1 MKPTYLEM
9 NYFGPHEKSIV
20 DFRLLDESPIFL
32 ISGDTGAGKSTIF
45 DAMTY
50 ALFGTTTGDRDA
62 KEMRSQFATPDNLTS
77 VVFYFE
83 QGDLLYKIERKPEQN
98 IAKKR
103 GSGTTI
109 FKATAKLAIVDRV
122 AGIEKANIATI
133 PKNVGEEI
141 TRLLH
146 LNAEQFKKI
155 ILLPQNDFSR
165 FLKSSTSEKESILK
179 KIFGTSIFTAFSN
192 AIKLQNSEINA
203 IFAEYE
209 RKLQSY
215 YESQIWNSFELERLE
230 VVPEHEKFNEML
242 LLKEERTKVKEETI
256 SKNLEQKEKVT
267 LLEDS
272 YKIALNLYNDFKNL
286 SKLESDYQE
295 KIIEQSQSYNK
306 NLKHFEELTWAQ
318 PLKQSLHELEQD
330 KKKSKDLEIKITD
343 MTTKTLTEEK
353 LLQNLLT
360 ENEHLSE
367 QQQRINDQKSESES
381 LITQIQQAF
390 EDEKKQAKIV
400 DLRNKQSETQQSLKN
415 SKDVLIEFNQEIL
428 KLRENIISD
437 SYFSEKKE
445 EINQLKLTFQG
456 KLLPDFQRISWLEKE
471 NLDLS
476 NKLESTKKEQSENKK
491 HLNDVQMA
499 HEEKIKGRRRLM
511 IAQLQAE
518 LEENEPCP
526 VCGALE
532 HPSVDEIENISY
544 EKLGIL
550 LKEIDESQKL
560 LATLLEK
567 NKQLNQL
574 TPEITNN
581 LVSKSAEKEQ
591 AIKNFSLL
599 YREFISN
606 YSDIF
611 PSAFDEFVIEGLIQN
626 LESALIKEEA
636 ENNQLKIKLTDLEG
650 KYLGLQEEVKK
661 LENTYLEFSTQIEN
675 LLTEIRDSAVTQ
687 TSEYLQDKRNKL
699 KEEIALFEKRLAD
712 LTSKISEIK
721 ISVATKKANLKSLNI
736 QLIDLSERIKNNQDK
751 IDKTLLQ
758 PEALTT
764 DFQVLWEWAND
775 DKWLELSQKV
785 EQYKSEKSR
794 LEQEIESLHKKL
806 QNKAR
811 PNLEEIENRKK
822 QETDLYLSLQKKL
835 AADET
840 AEQQAIVILSEVRKL
855 MKGQEKQFEKRKA
868 IGQLYGAISGKL
880 SEDKLRLETFV
891 VQNYLEKILDY
902 ANIHFINQLS
912 NNRYRFELSEEG
924 NNRRMD
930 HGLDI
935 NIYDNETGASRSADT
950 LSGGETFIAALS
962 IALAL
967 SEVVQNTANGVQIEA
982 LFIDEGFGSL
992 DQETLQKAMQ
1002 ALEQIGKNRLVGVIS
1017 HVEEM
1022 KSTIGQQI
1030 IIKKVGDGRSKVKSV
1045 IK

>member
-1 MKPTYLEM
+1 M
-9 NYFGPHEKSIV
+9 
-20 DFRLLDESPIFL
+20 
-32 ISGDTGAGKSTIF
+32 
-45 DAMTY
+45 
-50 ALFGTTTGDRDA
+50 
-62 KEMRSQFATPDNLTS
+62 
-77 VVFYFE
+77 
-83 QGDLLYKIERKPEQN
+83 
-98 IAKKR
+98 
-103 GSGTTI
+103 
-109 FKATAKLAIVDRV
+109 

-272 YKIALNLYNDFKNL
+272 YKIVLNLYNDFKNL

-330 KKKSKDLEIKITD
+330 KKRSKDLEIKITD

-574 TPEITNN
+574 TSEITNN

-758 PEALTT
+758 PEVLTT

-912 NNRYRFELSEEG
+912 NNRYRFELAEEG

-967 SEVVQNTANGVQIEA
+967 SEVVQNTANDVQIEA

>member
-330 KKKSKDLEIKITD
+330 KKTSKDLEIKITD
-343 MTTKTLTEEK
+343 LTTKTLTEEK

-390 EDEKKQAKIV
+390 EAEKKQAKIV

-574 TPEITNN
+574 TSEITNN

-721 ISVATKKANLKSLNI
+721 ISIATKKANLKSLNI

-912 NNRYRFELSEEG
+912 NNRYRFELAEEG

-935 NIYDNETGASRSADT
+935 NIYDKETGASRSADT

>member
-77 VVFYFE
+77 VLFYFE

-318 PLKQSLHELEQD
+318 PIKQSLHELEQD
-330 KKKSKDLEIKITD
+330 KKRSKDLEIKITD

-574 TPEITNN
+574 TSEITNN

-591 AIKNFSLL
+591 AINNFSLL

-912 NNRYRFELSEEG
+912 NNRYRFELAEEG

>member
-1 MKPTYLEM
+1 MKPIYLEM

-109 FKATAKLAIVDRV
+109 FKATAKLAVVDRV
-122 AGIEKANIATI
+122 AGIEKVNIATI

-165 FLKSSTSEKESILK
+165 FLKSSTPEKESILK

-272 YKIALNLYNDFKNL
+272 YKIALNLYNDFENL

-295 KIIEQSQSYNK
+295 KIIVQSQSYNK

-318 PLKQSLHELEQD
+318 PLKQSLHELEQE
-330 KKKSKDLEIKITD
+330 KKTSKDLEIKITD
-343 MTTKTLTEEK
+343 LTTKTLTEEK

-390 EDEKKQAKIV
+390 EAEKKQAKIV

-415 SKDVLIEFNQEIL
+415 SKDILIEFNQEIL

-445 EINQLKLTFQG
+445 EINKLKLTFQG

-471 NLDLS
+471 KLDLS
-476 NKLESTKKEQSENKK
+476 NKLESTKKELSENKK
-491 HLNDVQMA
+491 NLNDVQMA

-532 HPSVDEIENISY
+532 HPSVAEIENISY

-574 TPEITNN
+574 TSEITNN

-591 AIKNFSLL
+591 AIKNFLLL

-636 ENNQLKIKLTDLEG
+636 ENNQLKTKLTDLEG

-811 PNLEEIENRKK
+811 PNLEEIESCKK

-912 NNRYRFELSEEG
+912 NNRYRFELAEEG

-1030 IIKKVGDGRSKVKSV
+1030 IIKKVGDGRSKVKSI

>member
-330 KKKSKDLEIKITD
+330 KKRSKDLEIKITD

-574 TPEITNN
+574 TSEITNN

-721 ISVATKKANLKSLNI
+721 ISVATKKANLNSLNI

-912 NNRYRFELSEEG
+912 NNRYRFELAEEG

>member
-499 HEEKIKGRRRLM
+499 HEEKIKRRRRLM

-574 TPEITNN
+574 TSEITNN

-912 NNRYRFELSEEG
+912 NNRYRFELAEEG

-967 SEVVQNTANGVQIEA
+967 SEIVQNTANGVQIEA

>member
-330 KKKSKDLEIKITD
+330 KKRSKDLEIKITD

-574 TPEITNN
+574 TSEITNN

>member
-1 MKPTYLEM
+1 M

-272 YKIALNLYNDFKNL
+272 YKIVLNLYNDFKNL

-330 KKKSKDLEIKITD
+330 KKRSKDLEIKITD

-574 TPEITNN
+574 TSEITNN

-758 PEALTT
+758 PEVLTT

-912 NNRYRFELSEEG
+912 NNRYRFELAEEG

-967 SEVVQNTANGVQIEA
+967 SEVVQNTANDVQIEA

>member
-330 KKKSKDLEIKITD
+330 KKRSKDLEIKITD

-574 TPEITNN
+574 TSEITNN

-912 NNRYRFELSEEG
+912 NNRYRFELAEEG

>member
-1 MKPTYLEM
+1 MKPIYLEM

-77 VVFYFE
+77 VVFYFK

-109 FKATAKLAIVDRV
+109 FKATAKLAVVDRV

-165 FLKSSTSEKESILK
+165 FLKSSTPEKESILK

-272 YKIALNLYNDFKNL
+272 YKIALNLYNDFENL

-330 KKKSKDLEIKITD
+330 KKTSKDLEMKITD
-343 MTTKTLTEEK
+343 LTTKTLTEEK

-390 EDEKKQAKIV
+390 EAEKKQAKIV

-415 SKDVLIEFNQEIL
+415 SKDILIEFNQEIL

-437 SYFSEKKE
+437 SYF
-445 EINQLKLTFQG
+445 F
-456 KLLPDFQRISWLEKE
+456 
-471 NLDLS
+471 
-476 NKLESTKKEQSENKK
+476 
-491 HLNDVQMA
+491 
-499 HEEKIKGRRRLM
+499 
-511 IAQLQAE
+511 
-518 LEENEPCP
+518 
-526 VCGALE
+526 
-532 HPSVDEIENISY
+532 
-544 EKLGIL
+544 
-550 LKEIDESQKL
+550 
-560 LATLLEK
+560 
-567 NKQLNQL
+567 
-574 TPEITNN
+574 
-581 LVSKSAEKEQ
+581 
-591 AIKNFSLL
+591 
-599 YREFISN
+599 
-606 YSDIF
+606 
-611 PSAFDEFVIEGLIQN
+611 
-626 LESALIKEEA
+626 
-636 ENNQLKIKLTDLEG
+636 
-650 KYLGLQEEVKK
+650 
-661 LENTYLEFSTQIEN
+661 
-675 LLTEIRDSAVTQ
+675 
-687 TSEYLQDKRNKL
+687 
-699 KEEIALFEKRLAD
+699 
-712 LTSKISEIK
+712 
-721 ISVATKKANLKSLNI
+721 
-736 QLIDLSERIKNNQDK
+736 
-751 IDKTLLQ
+751 
-758 PEALTT
+758 
-764 DFQVLWEWAND
+764 
-775 DKWLELSQKV
+775 
-785 EQYKSEKSR
+785 
-794 LEQEIESLHKKL
+794 
-806 QNKAR
+806 
-811 PNLEEIENRKK
+811 
-822 QETDLYLSLQKKL
+822 
-835 AADET
+835 
-840 AEQQAIVILSEVRKL
+840 
-855 MKGQEKQFEKRKA
+855 
-868 IGQLYGAISGKL
+868 
-880 SEDKLRLETFV
+880 
-891 VQNYLEKILDY
+891 
-902 ANIHFINQLS
+902 
-912 NNRYRFELSEEG
+912 
-924 NNRRMD
+924 
-930 HGLDI
+930 
-935 NIYDNETGASRSADT
+935 
-950 LSGGETFIAALS
+950 
-962 IALAL
+962 
-967 SEVVQNTANGVQIEA
+967 
-982 LFIDEGFGSL
+982 
-992 DQETLQKAMQ
+992 
-1002 ALEQIGKNRLVGVIS
+1002 
-1017 HVEEM
+1017 
-1022 KSTIGQQI
+1022 
-1030 IIKKVGDGRSKVKSV
+1030 
-1045 IK
+1045 

>member
-330 KKKSKDLEIKITD
+330 KKRSKDLEIKITD

-532 HPSVDEIENISY
+532 HPSVDGIENISY

-574 TPEITNN
+574 TSEITNN

-962 IALAL
+962 IALSL

>member
-330 KKKSKDLEIKITD
+330 KKTSKDLEIKITD
-343 MTTKTLTEEK
+343 LTTKTLTEEK

-390 EDEKKQAKIV
+390 EAEKKQAKIV

-574 TPEITNN
+574 TSEITNN

-912 NNRYRFELSEEG
+912 NNRYRFELAEEG

>member
-62 KEMRSQFATPDNLTS
+62 KKMRSQFATPDNLTS

-574 TPEITNN
+574 TSEITNN

-912 NNRYRFELSEEG
+912 NNRYRFELAEEG

>member
-330 KKKSKDLEIKITD
+330 KKTSKDLEIKITD
-343 MTTKTLTEEK
+343 LTTKTLTEEK

-390 EDEKKQAKIV
+390 EAEKKQAKIV

-574 TPEITNN
+574 TSEITNN

-721 ISVATKKANLKSLNI
+721 ISIATKKANLKSLNI

-912 NNRYRFELSEEG
+912 NNRYRFELAEEG

>member
-1 MKPTYLEM
+1 M

-330 KKKSKDLEIKITD
+330 KKRSKDLEIKITD

>member
-330 KKKSKDLEIKITD
+330 KKRSKDLEIKITD

-532 HPSVDEIENISY
+532 HPSVDGIENISY

-574 TPEITNN
+574 TSEITNN

-591 AIKNFSLL
+591 VIKNFSLL

>member
-330 KKKSKDLEIKITD
+330 KKRSKDLEIKITD

-1002 ALEQIGKNRLVGVIS
+1002 ALEQIWKNRLVGVIS

>member
-330 KKKSKDLEIKITD
+330 KKTSKDLEIKITD
-343 MTTKTLTEEK
+343 LTTKTLTEEK

-390 EDEKKQAKIV
+390 EAEKKQAKIV

-574 TPEITNN
+574 TSEITNN

-591 AIKNFSLL
+591 AIKNFSFL

-912 NNRYRFELSEEG
+912 NNRYRFELAEEG

>member
-1 MKPTYLEM
+1 
-9 NYFGPHEKSIV
+9 
-20 DFRLLDESPIFL
+20 
-32 ISGDTGAGKSTIF
+32 
-45 DAMTY
+45 
-50 ALFGTTTGDRDA
+50 
-62 KEMRSQFATPDNLTS
+62 
-77 VVFYFE
+77 
-83 QGDLLYKIERKPEQN
+83 
-98 IAKKR
+98 
-103 GSGTTI
+103 
-109 FKATAKLAIVDRV
+109 
-122 AGIEKANIATI
+122 
-133 PKNVGEEI
+133 
-141 TRLLH
+141 
-146 LNAEQFKKI
+146 
-155 ILLPQNDFSR
+155 
-165 FLKSSTSEKESILK
+165 
-179 KIFGTSIFTAFSN
+179 
-192 AIKLQNSEINA
+192 
-203 IFAEYE
+203 
-209 RKLQSY
+209 
-215 YESQIWNSFELERLE
+215 
-230 VVPEHEKFNEML
+230 
-242 LLKEERTKVKEETI
+242 
-256 SKNLEQKEKVT
+256 
-267 LLEDS
+267 
-272 YKIALNLYNDFKNL
+272 
-286 SKLESDYQE
+286 
-295 KIIEQSQSYNK
+295 
-306 NLKHFEELTWAQ
+306 
-318 PLKQSLHELEQD
+318 
-330 KKKSKDLEIKITD
+330 

-532 HPSVDEIENISY
+532 HPSVDGIENISY

-574 TPEITNN
+574 TSEITNN

-699 KEEIALFEKRLAD
+699 K
-712 LTSKISEIK
+712 
-721 ISVATKKANLKSLNI
+721 
-736 QLIDLSERIKNNQDK
+736 
-751 IDKTLLQ
+751 
-758 PEALTT
+758 
-764 DFQVLWEWAND
+764 
-775 DKWLELSQKV
+775 
-785 EQYKSEKSR
+785 
-794 LEQEIESLHKKL
+794 
-806 QNKAR
+806 
-811 PNLEEIENRKK
+811 
-822 QETDLYLSLQKKL
+822 
-835 AADET
+835 
-840 AEQQAIVILSEVRKL
+840 
-855 MKGQEKQFEKRKA
+855 
-868 IGQLYGAISGKL
+868 
-880 SEDKLRLETFV
+880 
-891 VQNYLEKILDY
+891 
-902 ANIHFINQLS
+902 
-912 NNRYRFELSEEG
+912 
-924 NNRRMD
+924 
-930 HGLDI
+930 
-935 NIYDNETGASRSADT
+935 
-950 LSGGETFIAALS
+950 
-962 IALAL
+962 
-967 SEVVQNTANGVQIEA
+967 
-982 LFIDEGFGSL
+982 
-992 DQETLQKAMQ
+992 
-1002 ALEQIGKNRLVGVIS
+1002 
-1017 HVEEM
+1017 
-1022 KSTIGQQI
+1022 
-1030 IIKKVGDGRSKVKSV
+1030 
-1045 IK
+1045 

>member
-1 MKPTYLEM
+1 M

-215 YESQIWNSFELERLE
+215 NESQIWNSFELERLE

-272 YKIALNLYNDFKNL
+272 YKIVLNLYNDFKNL

-330 KKKSKDLEIKITD
+330 KKRSKDLEIKITD

-574 TPEITNN
+574 TSEITNN

-758 PEALTT
+758 PEVLTT

-912 NNRYRFELSEEG
+912 NNRYRFELAEEG

-967 SEVVQNTANGVQIEA
+967 SEVVQNTANDVQIEA

>member
-306 NLKHFEELTWAQ
+306 NLKYFEELTWAQ

-330 KKKSKDLEIKITD
+330 KKRSKDLEIKITD

-574 TPEITNN
+574 TSEITNN

-912 NNRYRFELSEEG
+912 NNRYRFELAEEG

>member
-192 AIKLQNSEINA
+192 AIKLQNLEINA

-574 TPEITNN
+574 TSEITNN

-912 NNRYRFELSEEG
+912 NNRYRFELAEEG

>member
-1 MKPTYLEM
+1 MKPTCLEM

-330 KKKSKDLEIKITD
+330 KKTSKDLEIKITD
-343 MTTKTLTEEK
+343 LTTKTLTEEK

-390 EDEKKQAKIV
+390 EAEKKQAKIV

-499 HEEKIKGRRRLM
+499 HKEKIKGRRRLM

-574 TPEITNN
+574 TSEITNN

-721 ISVATKKANLKSLNI
+721 ISVATKKSNLKSLNI

-811 PNLEEIENRKK
+811 PNLEEIENCKK

-912 NNRYRFELSEEG
+912 NNRYRFELAEEG

>member
-62 KEMRSQFATPDNLTS
+62 KEMRSQFATPNNLTS

-330 KKKSKDLEIKITD
+330 KKRSKDLEIKITD

-574 TPEITNN
+574 TSEITNN

-912 NNRYRFELSEEG
+912 NNRYRFELAEEG
-924 NNRRMD
+924 NNRSMD

>member
-330 KKKSKDLEIKITD
+330 KKRSKDLEIKITD

>member
-330 KKKSKDLEIKITD
+330 KKRSKDLEIKITD

-532 HPSVDEIENISY
+532 HPSVDGIENISY

-574 TPEITNN
+574 TSEITNN

-912 NNRYRFELSEEG
+912 NNRYRFELAEEG

>member
-1 MKPTYLEM
+1 MKPIYLEM

-330 KKKSKDLEIKITD
+330 KKTSKDLEIKITD
-343 MTTKTLTEEK
+343 LTTKTLTEEK

-390 EDEKKQAKIV
+390 EAEKKQAKIV

-574 TPEITNN
+574 TSEITNN

-721 ISVATKKANLKSLNI
+721 ISIATKKANLKSLNI

-912 NNRYRFELSEEG
+912 NNRYRFELAEEG

>member
-272 YKIALNLYNDFKNL
+272 YKIVLNLYNDFKNL

-330 KKKSKDLEIKITD
+330 KKRSKDLEIKITD

-574 TPEITNN
+574 TSEITNN

-912 NNRYRFELSEEG
+912 NNRYRFELAEEG

>member
-330 KKKSKDLEIKITD
+330 KKRSKDLEIKITD

-574 TPEITNN
+574 TSEITNN

-699 KEEIALFEKRLAD
+699 KEEIALFEKRLAE

>member
-62 KEMRSQFATPDNLTS
+62 KKMRSQFATPDNLTS

-192 AIKLQNSEINA
+192 AIKLQNLEINA

-330 KKKSKDLEIKITD
+330 KKRSKDLEIKITD

-574 TPEITNN
+574 TSEITNN

-912 NNRYRFELSEEG
+912 NNRYRFELAEEG

>member
-122 AGIEKANIATI
+122 AGIEKANIAAI

-272 YKIALNLYNDFKNL
+272 YKIALNLYN
-286 SKLESDYQE
+286 LESDYQE

-330 KKKSKDLEIKITD
+330 KKRSKDLEIKITD

-532 HPSVDEIENISY
+532 HPSVDGIENISY

-574 TPEITNN
+574 TSEITNN

-699 KEEIALFEKRLAD
+699 K
-712 LTSKISEIK
+712 
-721 ISVATKKANLKSLNI
+721 
-736 QLIDLSERIKNNQDK
+736 
-751 IDKTLLQ
+751 
-758 PEALTT
+758 
-764 DFQVLWEWAND
+764 
-775 DKWLELSQKV
+775 
-785 EQYKSEKSR
+785 
-794 LEQEIESLHKKL
+794 
-806 QNKAR
+806 
-811 PNLEEIENRKK
+811 
-822 QETDLYLSLQKKL
+822 
-835 AADET
+835 
-840 AEQQAIVILSEVRKL
+840 
-855 MKGQEKQFEKRKA
+855 
-868 IGQLYGAISGKL
+868 
-880 SEDKLRLETFV
+880 
-891 VQNYLEKILDY
+891 
-902 ANIHFINQLS
+902 
-912 NNRYRFELSEEG
+912 
-924 NNRRMD
+924 
-930 HGLDI
+930 
-935 NIYDNETGASRSADT
+935 
-950 LSGGETFIAALS
+950 
-962 IALAL
+962 
-967 SEVVQNTANGVQIEA
+967 
-982 LFIDEGFGSL
+982 
-992 DQETLQKAMQ
+992 
-1002 ALEQIGKNRLVGVIS
+1002 
-1017 HVEEM
+1017 
-1022 KSTIGQQI
+1022 
-1030 IIKKVGDGRSKVKSV
+1030 
-1045 IK
+1045 

>member
-318 PLKQSLHELEQD
+318 PIKQSLHELEQD
-330 KKKSKDLEIKITD
+330 KKRSKDLEIKITD

-574 TPEITNN
+574 TSEITNN

-912 NNRYRFELSEEG
+912 NNRYRFELAEEG

>member
-330 KKKSKDLEIKITD
+330 KKRSKDLEIKITD

-499 HEEKIKGRRRLM
+499 HEEKIKRRRRLM

-574 TPEITNN
+574 TSEITNN

-912 NNRYRFELSEEG
+912 NNRYRFELAEEG

-935 NIYDNETGASRSADT
+935 NIYDNETGASHSADT

>member
-179 KIFGTSIFTAFSN
+179 KIFGTSIFTTFSN

-330 KKKSKDLEIKITD
+330 KKRSKDLEIKITD

-574 TPEITNN
+574 TSEITNN

-626 LESALIKEEA
+626 LESTLIKEEA
-636 ENNQLKIKLTDLEG
+636 ENNHLKIKLTDLEG

-912 NNRYRFELSEEG
+912 NNRYRFELAEEG

>member
-330 KKKSKDLEIKITD
+330 KKRSKDLEIKITD

-381 LITQIQQAF
+381 LITKIQQAF

-574 TPEITNN
+574 TSEITNN

-912 NNRYRFELSEEG
+912 NNRYRFELAEEG